1 VGARGGDVLDRL
13 LPSLAFEKAQL
24 LFEAIECLL
33 RQRCSLLVFHPPSLG
48 LMVTM
53 RGVANR
59 LGGASCVVTG
69 AGRGIGRAV
78 ALAFAQEGARVLVND
93 VDREAA
99 ESVRDEIS
107 KGGGEAAVNTD
118 PIGSVAAGES
128 LVQSALDA
136 FGELDALVN
145 NAGILR
151 DRMLHKM
158 SEEDFD
164 QVIDVHLKGTWACG
178 RAAVRHWRPLAKAE
192 KDSGAVKHRKII
204 NVTSASGLVGSVGQS
219 NYSAAKMGIVGL
231 TKTWAK
237 ELGSLSINVNA
248 VAPAALT
255 AMTEPLLEDPD
266 AARRRMARF
275 ALGRYGE
282 PEEIAPAF
290 VYLASP
296 ESNYVTGQIL
306 CVDGGL
312 VI

>member
-1 VGARGGDVLDRL
+1 
-13 LPSLAFEKAQL
+13 
-24 LFEAIECLL
+24 
-33 RQRCSLLVFHPPSLG
+33 
-48 LMVTM
+48 M

-59 LGGASCVVTG
+59 LDGASCVVTG

-78 ALAFAQEGARVLVND
+78 ALAFAREGARVLVND
-93 VDREAA
+93 VDKEAA
-99 ESVRDEIS
+99 EAVRDEIS
-107 KGGGEAAVNTD
+107 AGGGEAAVNTD
-118 PIGSVAAGES
+118 PIGSVVAAES

-136 FGELDALVN
+136 LGELDVLVN

-164 QVIDVHLKGTWACG
+164 QVIEVHLKGTWACG

-192 KDSGAVKHRKII
+192 KDSGTIKHRKII
-204 NVTSASGLVGSVGQS
+204 NVTSASGLIGSVGQS

-255 AMTEPLLEDPD
+255 AMTEALLEDPD
-266 AARRRMARF
+266 AAKRRMSRF

-296 ESNYVTGQIL
+296 ESNYVTGQVM